1 MQQRYWLLA
10 LILAVVFGG
19 LYVVFEPIPQALKL
33 NPVPVSL
40 GLDLRGGTQ
49 LTLLAKP
56 TTEVPKV
63 TAEVLQGVKA
73 VVEQRVNGLGVAEA
87 TVQAKGVDQLLIQL
101 PGVKDPDR
109 AIKLLGDTAQ
119 LDFREQ
125 TGIEANGLPQWKK
138 TGLTGADLKKSTPQS
153 TQGQSWDIALEFT
166 PKGGDLFAKLT
177 GNLGGTGRRLGIF
190 LDNKLV
196 SAPTVGPE
204 FAGKGITGGKA
215 VITGAPNAQEAAD
228 TATKLNAGALPVPV
242 EVIENRTV
250 GATLGED
257 SLRKSLTA
265 GLGGTIA
272 VLVFMVAYYRMPG
285 FIADIAL
292 LIYTLTTLAIFKLI
306 PVTLTLPGIAG
317 FILSIGIAVDA
328 NVLIFERTKEEIKS
342 GKKIFTA
349 VEAGFSRAFS
359 SILDSHVT
367 TLVSC
372 TVLFI
377 LGSGI
382 LRGFALTLGIGILV
396 SLFSALTCTRTLLY
410 LALNIP
416 ALRNPV
422 LFGVKGVKPS
432 DSSNTA
438 TS

>member
-10 LILAVVFGG
+10 LILAVVLGG
-19 LYVVFEPIPQALKL
+19 LYVVVEPIPQALKL
-33 NPVPVSL
+33 TPVPVAL
-40 GLDLRGGTQ
+40 GLDLRGGAQ

-63 TAEVLQGVKA
+63 TSEVLQGVK
-73 VVEQRVNGLGVAEA
+73 VVIEQRVNGLGVAEA
-87 TVQAKGVDQLLIQL
+87 TVQQKGVDQLLIQL

-125 TGIEANGLPQWKK
+125 VPSTDPAAPPQWKK
-138 TGLTGADLKKSTPQS
+138 TGLTGGDLKKASPRS
-153 TQGQSWDIALEFT
+153 SQGRNWDVDMEFT
-166 PKGGDLFAKLT
+166 PRGGELFAKLT
-177 GNLGGTGRRLGIF
+177 GDLGGTGRRLGIF
-190 LDNKLV
+190 LDDKLV

-204 FAGKGITGGKA
+204 FAGKGITGGRA
-215 VITGAPNAQEAAD
+215 QITGAFTAQEATD
-228 TATKLNAGALPVPV
+228 TSTKLNAGALPVPV

-257 SLRKSLTA
+257 SLRKSLAA

-272 VLVFMVAYYRMPG
+272 VLVFMLLSYRMPG
-285 FIADIAL
+285 FFADISL

-359 SILDSHVT
+359 SILDSHIT

-372 TVLFI
+372 TVLFV

-396 SLFSALTCTRTLLY
+396 SLFSALTCTRTFLY

-416 ALRNPV
+416 SLRNPV
-422 LFGVKGVKPS
+422 LFGVKPS

>member
-40 GLDLRGGTQ
+40 GLDLRGGAQ

-56 TTEVPKV
+56 TAEVPKV

-73 VVEQRVNGLGVAEA
+73 VMEQRVNGLGVAEA

-101 PGVKDPDR
+101 PNVKDPDR

-125 TGIEANGLPQWKK
+125 IGTTANGQPQWKK

-242 EVIENRTV
+242 EVIENRTI

-257 SLRKSLTA
+257 SLRKSLAA

-422 LFGVKGVKPS
+422 LFGVKGTKPS

>member
-10 LILAVVFGG
+10 LILAVVLGG
-19 LYVVFEPIPQALKL
+19 LYVVFEPIPKAFKL
-33 NPVPVSL
+33 TPVPVAL
-40 GLDLRGGTQ
+40 GLDLRGGSQ

-73 VVEQRVNGLGVAEA
+73 VIEQRVNGLGVAEA
-87 TVQAKGVDQLLIQL
+87 TVQAKGTDQLLIQL

-125 TGIEANGLPQWKK
+125 VGTEASGLPQWKK
-138 TGLTGADLKKSTPQS
+138 TGLTGGDLKKSTPQS
-153 TQGQSWDIALEFT
+153 TQGQSWDVALEFT
-166 PKGGDLFAKLT
+166 PRGGDLFAKLT
-177 GNLGGTGRRLGIF
+177 GNIGGTGRRLGIF

-204 FAGKGITGGKA
+204 FAGKGITGGRA
-215 VITGAPNAQEAAD
+215 VITGTFTAQEAAD

-272 VLVFMVAYYRMPG
+272 VLIFMVAYYRMPG

-372 TVLFI
+372 TVLFV

-396 SLFSALTCTRTLLY
+396 SLFSALTCTRTFLT

-416 ALRNPV
+416 SLRNPV
-422 LFGVKGVKPS
+422 LFGVKPS
-432 DSSNTA
+432 DSNKAAS
-438 TS
+438 

>member
-10 LILAVVFGG
+10 LILAVVLGG
-19 LYVVFEPIPQALKL
+19 LYVVVEPIPQAFKLK
-33 NPVPVSL
+33 PVPVAL
-40 GLDLRGGTQ
+40 GLDLRGGAQ

-63 TAEVLQGVKA
+63 TSEILQGVK
-73 VVEQRVNGLGVAEA
+73 VVIEQRVNGLGVAEA
-87 TVQAKGVDQLLIQL
+87 TVQQKGVDQLLIQL

-125 TGIEANGLPQWKK
+125 VGTDPTGAPQWKK
-138 TGLTGADLKKSTPQS
+138 TGLTGGDLKKSTPKS
-153 TQGQSWDIALEFT
+153 TQGRAWDVALEFT
-166 PKGGDLFAKLT
+166 PRGGELFAKLT

-204 FAGKGITGGKA
+204 FAGKGITGGQA
-215 VITGAPNAQEAAD
+215 VITGAFTAQEATD

-272 VLVFMVAYYRMPG
+272 VLAFMLLYYRMPG
-285 FIADIAL
+285 FFADISL

-372 TVLFI
+372 TVLFV

-396 SLFSALTCTRTLLY
+396 SLFSALTCTRTFLY

-416 ALRNPV
+416 SLRNPV
-422 LFGVKGVKPS
+422 LFGVKPS

>member
-10 LILAVVFGG
+10 LILAVVLGG
-19 LYVVFEPIPQALKL
+19 LYVVFEPIPKAFKL
-33 NPVPVSL
+33 APVPVSL
-40 GLDLRGGTQ
+40 GLDLTGGSQ

-56 TTEVPKV
+56 TPEVPKV

-73 VVEQRVNGLGVAEA
+73 VIEQRVNGLGVAEA
-87 TVQAKGVDQLLIQL
+87 TVQAKGIDQLLIQL
-101 PGVKDPDR
+101 PGIKDPDR

-125 TGIEANGLPQWKK
+125 VGTEANGQPQWKK
-138 TGLTGADLKKSTPQS
+138 TGLTGADLKKSAPKSTP
-153 TQGQSWDIALEFT
+153 GQNWDVVLEFT
-166 PKGGDLFAKLT
+166 PRGGDLFAKLT

-196 SAPTVGPE
+196 SAPNVGPE
-204 FAGKGITGGKA
+204 FAGKGITGGSA
-215 VITGAPNAQEAAD
+215 VITGAFTAQEATD

-272 VLVFMVAYYRMPG
+272 VLVFMVLYYRMPG

-292 LIYTLTTLAIFKLI
+292 LIYTLTTLAIFKLV

-372 TVLFI
+372 TVLFV

-416 ALRNPV
+416 SLRNPV
-422 LFGVKGVKPS
+422 LFGVKPS
-432 DSSNTA
+432 DSNTA
-438 TS
+438 AS

>member
-10 LILAVVFGG
+10 LILAVVFSG
-19 LYVVFEPIPQALKL
+19 LYVVFEPIPKALKL
-33 NPVPVSL
+33 NPVPVAL
-40 GLDLRGGTQ
+40 GLDLRGGSQ

-56 TTEVPKV
+56 TAEVPKV

-73 VVEQRVNGLGVAEA
+73 VMEQRVNGLGVAEA
-87 TVQAKGVDQLLIQL
+87 TIQAKGIDQLLIQL

-125 TGIEANGLPQWKK
+125 VGVEANGLPKWKK
-138 TGLTGADLKKSTPQS
+138 TALTGAELKKSTPQS

-204 FAGKGITGGKA
+204 FAGKGISGGKA
-215 VITGAPNAQEAAD
+215 VITGASNAQEAAD

-242 EVIENRTV
+242 EVIENRTI

-416 ALRNPV
+416 ALRNPA

>member
-10 LILAVVFGG
+10 LILAVVLGG
-19 LYVVFEPIPQALKL
+19 LYVVVEPIPQALKL
-33 NPVPVSL
+33 KPVPVAL
-40 GLDLRGGTQ
+40 GLDLRGGAQ

-56 TTEVPKV
+56 TAEVPKV
-63 TAEVLQGVKA
+63 TSEILQGVK
-73 VVEQRVNGLGVAEA
+73 VVIEQRVNGLGVAEA
-87 TVQAKGVDQLLIQL
+87 TVQQKGVDQLLIQL

-125 TGIEANGLPQWKK
+125 VGTDPLGAPKWKK
-138 TGLTGADLKKSTPQS
+138 TGLTGGDLKKSTPKS
-153 TQGQSWDIALEFT
+153 TQGRAWDVALEFT
-166 PKGGDLFAKLT
+166 PRGGELFAQLT

-204 FAGKGITGGKA
+204 FAGKGITGGQA
-215 VITGAPNAQEAAD
+215 VITGTFTAQEATD

-272 VLVFMVAYYRMPG
+272 VLAFMLLYYRMPG
-285 FIADIAL
+285 FFADISL

-372 TVLFI
+372 TVLFV

-396 SLFSALTCTRTLLY
+396 SLFSALTCTRTFLY

-416 ALRNPV
+416 SLRNPV
-422 LFGVKGVKPS
+422 LFGVKPS

>member
-10 LILAVVFGG
+10 LILAVVLGG
-19 LYVVFEPIPQALKL
+19 LYVVFEPIPKAFKL
-33 NPVPVSL
+33 APVPVSL
-40 GLDLRGGTQ
+40 GLDLTGGSQ

-56 TTEVPKV
+56 TPEVPKV

-73 VVEQRVNGLGVAEA
+73 VIEQRVNGLGVAEA
-87 TVQAKGVDQLLIQL
+87 TVQAKGIDQLLIQL
-101 PGVKDPDR
+101 PGIKDPDR

-125 TGIEANGLPQWKK
+125 VGTEANGLPQWKK

-153 TQGQSWDIALEFT
+153 TQGQNWDVALEFT
-166 PKGGDLFAKLT
+166 PRGGDLFAKLT

-196 SAPTVGPE
+196 SAPNVGPE
-204 FAGKGITGGKA
+204 FAGKGITGGRA
-215 VITGAPNAQEAAD
+215 VITGAFTAQEATD

-257 SLRKSLTA
+257 SLRKSLAA

-272 VLVFMVAYYRMPG
+272 VLVFMVLYYRMPG

-292 LIYTLTTLAIFKLI
+292 LIYTLTTLAIFKLV

-372 TVLFI
+372 TVLFV

-416 ALRNPV
+416 SLRNPV
-422 LFGVKGVKPS
+422 LFGVKPS
-432 DSSNTA
+432 DSNTA
-438 TS
+438 AS

>member
-10 LILAVVFGG
+10 LILAVVLGG
-19 LYVVFEPIPQALKL
+19 LYVVFEPIPKAFKL
-33 NPVPVSL
+33 TPVPVAL
-40 GLDLRGGTQ
+40 GLDLRGGSQ

-56 TTEVPKV
+56 TAEVPKV

-73 VVEQRVNGLGVAEA
+73 VIEQRVNGLGVAEA
-87 TVQAKGVDQLLIQL
+87 TVQAKGTDQLLIQL

-125 TGIEANGLPQWKK
+125 VGTEASGLPQWKK
-138 TGLTGADLKKSTPQS
+138 TGLTGGDLKKSTPQS
-153 TQGQSWDIALEFT
+153 TQGQSWDVALEFT
-166 PKGGDLFAKLT
+166 PRGGDLFAKLT
-177 GNLGGTGRRLGIF
+177 GNIGGTGRRLGIF

-204 FAGKGITGGKA
+204 FAGKGITGGRA
-215 VITGAPNAQEAAD
+215 VITGTFTAQEAAD

-272 VLVFMVAYYRMPG
+272 VLIFMVAYYRMPG

-372 TVLFI
+372 TVLFV

-396 SLFSALTCTRTLLY
+396 SLFSALTCTRTFLT

-416 ALRNPV
+416 SLRNPV
-422 LFGVKGVKPS
+422 LFGVKPS
-432 DSSNTA
+432 DSNKAAS
-438 TS
+438 

>member
-10 LILAVVFGG
+10 LILAVVLGG

-40 GLDLRGGTQ
+40 GLDLRGGAQ

-56 TTEVPKV
+56 TAEVPKV

-73 VVEQRVNGLGVAEA
+73 VMEQRVNGLGVAEA

-101 PGVKDPDR
+101 PNVKDPDR

-125 TGIEANGLPQWKK
+125 IGTTANGQPQWKK

-242 EVIENRTV
+242 EVIENRTI

-257 SLRKSLTA
+257 SLRKSLAA

-396 SLFSALTCTRTLLY
+396 SLFSALTCTRTFLY

-422 LFGVKGVKPS
+422 LFGVKGAKPS

>member
-10 LILAVVFGG
+10 LILAVVLGG
-19 LYVVFEPIPQALKL
+19 LYVVVEPIPQAFKLK
-33 NPVPVSL
+33 PVPVAL
-40 GLDLRGGTQ
+40 GLDLRGGAQ

-56 TTEVPKV
+56 TAEVPKV
-63 TAEVLQGVKA
+63 TSEILQGVK
-73 VVEQRVNGLGVAEA
+73 VVIEQRVNGLGVAEA
-87 TVQAKGVDQLLIQL
+87 TVQQKGVDQLLIQL

-125 TGIEANGLPQWKK
+125 VGTDPLGAPKWKK
-138 TGLTGADLKKSTPQS
+138 TGLTGGDLKKSTPKS
-153 TQGQSWDIALEFT
+153 TQGRAWDVALEFT
-166 PKGGDLFAKLT
+166 PRGGELFAQLT

-204 FAGKGITGGKA
+204 FAGKGITGGQA
-215 VITGAPNAQEAAD
+215 VITGTFTAQEATD

-272 VLVFMVAYYRMPG
+272 VLVFMLLYYRMPG
-285 FIADIAL
+285 FFADISL

-372 TVLFI
+372 TVLFV

-396 SLFSALTCTRTLLY
+396 SLFSALTCTRTFLY

-416 ALRNPV
+416 SLRNPV
-422 LFGVKGVKPS
+422 LFGVKPS

>member
-10 LILAVVFGG
+10 LILAVVLGG
-19 LYVVFEPIPQALKL
+19 LYIVFEPIPKAFKL
-33 NPVPVSL
+33 APVPVSL
-40 GLDLRGGTQ
+40 GLDLTGGSQ

-56 TTEVPKV
+56 TPEVPKV

-73 VVEQRVNGLGVAEA
+73 VIEQRVNGLGVAEA
-87 TVQAKGVDQLLIQL
+87 TVQAKGIDQLLIQL
-101 PGVKDPDR
+101 PGIKDPDR

-125 TGIEANGLPQWKK
+125 VGTEANGLPQWKK

-153 TQGQSWDIALEFT
+153 LQGKNWDVALEFT
-166 PKGGDLFAKLT
+166 PRGGDLFAKLT

-196 SAPTVGPE
+196 SAPNVGPE
-204 FAGKGITGGKA
+204 FAGKGITGGRA
-215 VITGAPNAQEAAD
+215 VITGAFTAQEATD

-257 SLRKSLTA
+257 SLRKSLAA

-272 VLVFMVAYYRMPG
+272 VLIFMVLYYRMPG

-292 LIYTLTTLAIFKLI
+292 LIYTLTTLAIFKLV

-372 TVLFI
+372 TVLFV

-416 ALRNPV
+416 SLRNPV
-422 LFGVKGVKPS
+422 LFGVKPS
-432 DSSNTA
+432 DSNTA
-438 TS
+438 AN